1 MRPDTHSYDKMQSL
15 AARGRAMQA
24 RAMRQSLGVVFAEV
38 PRRVVGLARSASS
51 LRMLG
56 HGGARAV
63 KGAV

>member
-1 MRPDTHSYDKMQSL
+1 MRPEVPSYSEMQSYV
-15 AARGRAMQA
+15 ARGRALQA
-24 RAMRQSLGVVFAEV
+24 RALRQSLGVVFAEV
-38 PRRVVGLARSASS
+38 PRRVLGLARSASS